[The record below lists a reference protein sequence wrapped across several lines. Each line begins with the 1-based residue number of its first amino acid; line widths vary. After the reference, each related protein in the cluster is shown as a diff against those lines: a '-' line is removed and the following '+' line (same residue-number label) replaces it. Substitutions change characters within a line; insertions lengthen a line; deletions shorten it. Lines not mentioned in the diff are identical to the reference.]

1 METKRPTLAWLRG
14 LGAFEWASNDR
25 PYVDLLR
32 ALVRDRAE
40 DGRIVRE
47 MEATARVDVEELRRD
62 DQRAEEAD
70 LERARGEVGT
80 FRTAIEDA
88 WARRQLGEV
97 PYDSRRPVENAQV
110 DVLIQYV
117 VRAGYG
123 EVRTDE
129 PEPGHFVY
137 RVRIDWP
144 KLRALAEAHGH
155 PLPL

>member
-14 LGAFEWASNDR
+14 LRTFEWASNDR
-25 PYVDLLR
+25 PYADLLK

-40 DGRIVRE
+40 DEQTVRE
-47 MEATARVDVEELRRD
+47 MEATAHADLDELRRGE
-62 DQRAEEAD
+62 QRTEEAD

-80 FRTAIEDA
+80 FRAALERA
-88 WARRQLGEV
+88 WAHRQLGEA
-97 PYDSRRPVENAQV
+97 PYDSRRPVENAQA
-110 DVLIQYV
+110 DALIQYV

-144 KLRALAEAHGH
+144 KLLALAEAHGH